1 VTEQTAMI
9 VMNLVTPKVA
19 TQLTLLF
26 HNLASGLFQVMEH
39 YYFSLVTD
47 KTNGTMRFMPTY
59 NCRNS
64 KNTFYL
70 ETTGGKKFNQY
81 LNVVNLINTNEN

>member
-1 VTEQTAMI
+1 VTEHTAMI

-39 YYFSLVTD
+39 YYFSLATD
-47 KTNGTMRFMPTY
+47 KTNGAMRFQPLY
-59 NCRNS
+59 
-64 KNTFYL
+64 
-70 ETTGGKKFNQY
+70 
-81 LNVVNLINTNEN
+81 